1 MKISASMA
9 ASLMVL
15 IVLAAGLAHSASAA
29 HEKTLIKGQSETI
42 SLDYVTGDVAVADP
56 AVCDYLVAQDRRSI
70 YLNARGGGQT
80 TLTIWDSE
88 GVMRDEFSV
97 RVVTTTLREALDRV
111 RETVGGLSGVTV
123 ELRDGKVEIGGA
135 IADPEDFRGIEA
147 MSKSDPRVRSKVRI
161 TDDVLAAQAR
171 AIREAID
178 VPGVSVRTVRD
189 RIALEGTVF
198 SAADAKRAVEI
209 ARLYTPYAMDLI
221 EVRDAGRSAGRG
233 SLIELEFHLM
243 EIKKEALREI
253 AFNWAPGSF
262 PQAGSG
268 TTAVGGGPGLMG
280 AMGDMGKSILGFVMN
295 FIPKLRFIRERGD
308 GRVLENPSIVVKSGE
323 EAQIFSGSEV
333 PFLRG
338 EEVQFKKI
346 GVDIKA
352 SPIEV
357 EGGVDLKISATLSAP
372 SADIRGA
379 VDTHTVSTTAVCPLG
394 HSVILG
400 GIIRNT
406 DVKMK
411 NRTPRD
417 LDTSSSFFTLFLSK
431 DFQSNRS
438 EFVIVVTPRIV
449 RQPAPAEVALRT
461 FLTTEE
467 MMIKDRSKKE
477 HAAYATE
484 HGLSPKQEEVHE
496 RKRPRKWR

>member
-1 MKISASMA
+1 MNIFRRMTV
-9 ASLMVL
+9 SLTIF
-15 IVLAAGLAHSASAA
+15 IVLAASPAHSAPVAQ
-29 HEKTLIKGQSETI
+29 EKVLIKGQSETV
-42 SLDYVTGDVAVADP
+42 SVDYVIGDVAVADP

-70 YLNARGGGQT
+70 YFNARGGGQT
-80 TLTIWDSE
+80 MLTIWDSD
-88 GVMRDEFSV
+88 GVMRDEFSL

-111 RETVGGLSGVTV
+111 RESVGSLSGVTV

-135 IADPEDFRGIEA
+135 IADPEDFRNIEA
-147 MSKSDPRVRSKVRI
+147 MSKADPRVRSKVRI
-161 TDDVLAAQAR
+161 TDDVLAAQAK

-198 SAADAKRAVEI
+198 SAADARRAWEI

-221 EVRDAGRSAGRG
+221 EVRDAGRSAGRAN
-233 SLIELEFHLM
+233 LIELEFHLM

-262 PQAGSG
+262 PQSGSG
-268 TTAVGGGPGLMG
+268 TASAGGGSGLMG
-280 AMGDMGKSILGFVMN
+280 AVGDMGKSILGFVMN

-308 GRVLENPSIVVKSGE
+308 GRVLENPSIVVKNGE

-338 EEVQFKKI
+338 EEVQFKKV

-357 EGGVDLKISATLSAP
+357 QGGVDLKISATLSAP

-417 LDTSSSFFTLFLSK
+417 MDTASSFFTLFLSK

-449 RQPAPAEVALRT
+449 SQPAPAEVALRD
-461 FLTTEE
+461 FLSTEE

-477 HAAYATE
+477 HSAYAAE
-484 HGLSPKQEEVHE
+484 HGLPLKQDEG
-496 RKRPRKWR
+496 RKTKRPGKWK